1 MTGSSGKRESFV
13 TEKDSGNL
21 RNIEKILK
29 EIENWR
35 KIVRKWRNWDGN
47 TIFTNR
53 IWNMVIC
60 INRRWEKSPQGMW
73 WDWEGQYQDNYGRIK
88 ERYREM
94 EKRA

>member
-35 KIVRKWRNWDGN
+35 KIVRKWRN
-47 TIFTNR
+47 
-53 IWNMVIC
+53 
-60 INRRWEKSPQGMW
+60 
-73 WDWEGQYQDNYGRIK
+73 
-88 ERYREM
+88 
-94 EKRA
+94 